1 MKRLGLLLA
10 AVAVVL
16 SANFAV
22 AFDEI
27 LVSKMPVQKG
37 SIVKMTPVEVTLAV
51 NRQEKKFAVN
61 KIVSINYDLE
71 PLDLKTARRFVSG
84 GQYDMALQKLGAIN
98 LPDIS
103 REEILADIAFYKAF
117 ANAKLALGGGDDS
130 QKNDSIKE
138 MVAFRSK
145 YSNSY
150 HYFEAVEALGDLAV
164 GIGEFDKATA
174 FYKLL
179 GDNAPW
185 ASHKL
190 RAKVLEGRAYQSQE
204 KWAEALERYE
214 MVLRV
219 DSSIEGA
226 EEQKLFA
233 ILGKAACL
241 AATGKHAEGIKI
253 VEDVV
258 ARGDPNDAALFAN
271 AYNTMGKC
279 YQLSNK
285 PKDALLAF
293 LHTDILFYTAP
304 EAHAE
309 ALSNLDTLWTQ
320 MGRPERA
327 LQARRVLKQRY
338 PGSIWNKGN

>member
-37 SIVKMTPVEVTLAV
+37 SIVKMTPVEVTLDV
-51 NRQEKKFAVN
+51 QRREKKFPVN
-61 KIVSINYDLE
+61 TIVSINFDLE
-71 PLDLKTARRFVSG
+71 PLDLKTARRYVSG
-84 GQYDMALQKLGAIN
+84 GQYDMALQKLEAIN

-103 REEILADIAFYKAF
+103 REPILADIAFYKAY
-117 ANAKLALGGGDDS
+117 ANAKLALGGGDKT
-130 QKNDSIKE
+130 QKNDAIRE
-138 MVAFRSK
+138 MVGFTSK
-145 YSNSY
+145 HKEDNY
-150 HYFEAVEALGDLAV
+150 HYFEAIEMLGDLAV
-164 GIGEFDKATA
+164 GIGDFDRAIEQ
-174 FYKLL
+174 YVVV
-179 GDNAPW
+179 GRAPW
-185 ASHKL
+185 PSHKL
-190 RAKVLEGRAYQSQE
+190 RAKVLEGRAYESQE

-214 MVLRV
+214 LVLRV
-219 DSSIEGA
+219 DSGIEGA

-241 AATGKHAEGIKI
+241 AATGKHEEGIKI
-253 VEDVV
+253 VEEVV
-258 ARGDPNDAALFAN
+258 ARGDPSDSALFAN

-309 ALSNLDTLWTQ
+309 ALSHLIDLWTQ
-320 MGRPERA
+320 MDRPERA
-327 LQARRVLKQRY
+327 LQARTVLKQRY
-338 PGSIWNKGN
+338 PGSIWNK

>member
-10 AVAVVL
+10 VAVVGL

-37 SIVKMTPVEVTLAV
+37 TITDMTAVEVTLDV
-51 NRQEKKFAVN
+51 NRRERKFDVN
-61 KIVSINYDLE
+61 DIVSINYDLE
-71 PLDLKTARRFVSG
+71 PLDLKTARRFVGG
-84 GQYDMALQKLGAIN
+84 GQYDMALEKLEDIN
-98 LPDIS
+98 QTEIS
-103 REEILADIAFYKAF
+103 RDYVLADVAFYAAF
-117 ANAKLALGGGDDS
+117 ADAKLALAGGSKQDKSDAIR
-130 QKNDSIKE
+130 K
-138 MVAFRSK
+138 MVAFTSK
-145 YSNSY
+145 YPKNY
-150 HYFEAVEALGDLAV
+150 HYFEAIEMLGDLAV
-164 GIGEFDKATA
+164 GIEDYDQAINQYVIVGK
-174 FYKLL
+174 
-179 GDNAPW
+179 APW

-190 RAKVLEGRAYQSQE
+190 RAKVLEGRAYEAQKNWVEAE
-204 KWAEALERYE
+204 KRYD
-214 MVLRV
+214 MVLGV

-233 ILGKAACL
+233 ILGKAACM
-241 AATGKHAEGIKI
+241 AATGRHKEGIKI

-258 ARGDPNDAALFAN
+258 ARGDPNDAALFAM

-279 YQLSNK
+279 YLLSNQ

-320 MGRPERA
+320 LDRPERA
-327 LQARRVLKQRY
+327 LRARTVLKQRY
-338 PGSIWNKGN
+338 PGSKYNK